1 MAGVFISYRRA
12 DSAGW
17 AGRLFDHL
25 SNRYGNDLV
34 FQDFDDI
41 PPGQDFIE
49 VIQAGI
55 KDSEVMLVVI
65 GPLWLVNAKGER
77 RLDNPDDVLRMEIT
91 MGLTCPLTVIPIL
104 VGSAF
109 MPSPDDLPEPLKKL
123 SRLNAVEIRD
133 GHWVKDVTELMDHL
147 SQLIT
152 QHRAT
157 LPLEDAQQEIYAM
170 QKSYFDLLPVDA
182 EASLEIAQEALTKL
196 DQVMPLYP
204 QDSYLQVMRG
214 YFHKNI
220 AMAKRNLNQLE
231 DFELSLNQA
240 EKVFNT
246 IVAENPADASAWNG
260 MGSVNMLRGNLN
272 EALSNIDRALEIK
285 PDYPAALSDR
295 KTVIGH
301 LERNAGLQK

>member
-1 MAGVFISYRRA
+1 MPGVFISYRRA

-41 PPGQDFIE
+41 PPGQDFLE
-49 VIQAGI
+49 VIKAAI
-55 KDSEVMLVVI
+55 EDSEVMLVVI
-65 GPLWLVNAKGER
+65 GPFWVENAQGQR

-91 MGLTCPLTVIPIL
+91 LGLTSHLTVIPTL
-104 VGSAF
+104 VGNAS

-133 GHWVKDVTELMDHL
+133 GHWFKDVSELMDYL
-147 SQLIT
+147 SELIT
-152 QHRAT
+152 QHRVKPDLA
-157 LPLEDAQQEIYAM
+157 EAQKELYEM
-170 QKSYFDLLPVDA
+170 QKRYFDLFPVDA
-182 EASLEIAQEALTKL
+182 GASLDIAQEALTRL

-220 AMAKRNLNQLE
+220 AMAQRALNQPE
-231 DFELSLNQA
+231 EFENSINRA
-240 EKVFNT
+240 EQIFIT
-246 IVAENPADASAWNG
+246 MVAENPDDASAWNG
-260 MGSVNMLRGNLN
+260 MGSVNMVRGNL
-272 EALSNIDRALEIK
+272 EKALSDIERALEIK
-285 PDYPAALSDR
+285 PDYPEAISDR
-295 KTVIGH
+295 KIV
-301 LERNAGLQK
+301 LSNLQRN

>member
-1 MAGVFISYRRA
+1 M
-12 DSAGW
+12 
-17 AGRLFDHL
+17 
-25 SNRYGNDLV
+25 
-34 FQDFDDI
+34 
-41 PPGQDFIE
+41 
-49 VIQAGI
+49 
-55 KDSEVMLVVI
+55 
-65 GPLWLVNAKGER
+65 
-77 RLDNPDDVLRMEIT
+77 
-91 MGLTCPLTVIPIL
+91 
-104 VGSAF
+104 
-109 MPSPDDLPEPLKKL
+109 
-123 SRLNAVEIRD
+123 EIRD
-133 GHWVKDVTELMDHL
+133 GHWVKDVTKLMDHL